1 MPQIDAHLDAR
12 GLNCPLPIL
21 RTRKAIAALE
31 PGQVLEVSASDPGA
45 VRDMDSF
52 CKQTGNELLQNSTD
66 QESFVFLIRRN

>member
-1 MPQIDAHLDAR
+1 MPHIDAYLDAR

-31 PGQVLEVSASDPGA
+31 AGQVLEVTASDPGA

-52 CKQTGNELLQNSTD
+52 CKQTGHELLENRSED
-66 QESFVFLIRRN
+66 GHYAFLIRRG